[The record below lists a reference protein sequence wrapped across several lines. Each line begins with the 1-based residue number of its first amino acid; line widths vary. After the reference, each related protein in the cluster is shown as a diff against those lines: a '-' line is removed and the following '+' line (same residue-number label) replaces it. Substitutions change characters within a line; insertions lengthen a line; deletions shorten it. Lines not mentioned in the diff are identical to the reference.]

1 MELNELISEGIALD
15 RDRVLQDYRLA
26 WESRHASLLVR
37 REVFAGKAKFGIAGD
52 GKELAQLALA
62 RYFRPGDWRS
72 GYYRDQT
79 MMAALGQLTWTEY
92 FAQLYAHTDITAE
105 PNTGGRMMNGHYATR
120 LLDARGAWL
129 DQTRRHNTAS
139 DISPTAGQIPR
150 SLGLAYASKLYREN
164 PDLAGLMQFSNQ
176 GNEICFATIGDASTA
191 QGMFLETMNAAGVL
205 QVPLL
210 MSVWD
215 DGYGISV
222 PVEYQTTK
230 GSISKALAGLQ
241 RTDEEPGVEIFTV
254 KGWDYVALL
263 EAYQRAAQFCREQH
277 VPCLVHVEELTQPQ
291 GHSSSGS
298 HERYKSKDRL
308 AWEAE
313 YDCNRQFRR
322 WVLENGLATAAE
334 LDAIE
339 AEAARTAKLARD
351 AAWKAF
357 NESLRPDYETALRL
371 LQNAAETSAAG
382 EAIQQIRQGL
392 LQLPNPLRSDAIA
405 AIKQVVRLMRFEEA
419 PAKDALVVW
428 LSQSKTDNWTRFNSH
443 LYSQSEES
451 PLRVEP
457 VAPTYAD
464 DAPLLDG
471 REVLNQNF
479 EAILSRD
486 PRVFALGEDVGK
498 IGDVNQG
505 MAGLQAKFGEL
516 RVTDTGIRETTIIGQ
531 GIGAALRGLR
541 PIAEIQYVDYLLYAL
556 PTLSDDLACLH
567 YRTAG
572 GQKAPLI
579 IRTRGH
585 RLEGVWHSGSP
596 MGVIIHSLRGIHVG
610 VPRNL
615 TQAAGMYNTLLRGD
629 DPGLIVEPLNGYR
642 LKEKLPSNLGEFCV
656 PLGEPEVLRAGTDLT
671 IVTYGSMCRIV
682 LDAAKQLAEI
692 GIECEVIDVQT
703 LIPFDLN
710 HRVVE
715 SIRKTNRVLIAD
727 EDMPG
732 GATGFILHKIMDEQ
746 DGWRWLDSSPRTL
759 TAHPHRP
766 AYTTDGDYFSKPN
779 VEDIFDAA
787 YELLH
792 EASPQRFPWMYPNW
806 SGFRVPSQTY
816 QGFRPPKPEQG
827 NSMQ

>member
-1 MELNELISEGIALD
+1 MELNELISEGIALS
-15 RDRVLQDYRLA
+15 REQVLRDYRLA

-52 GKELAQLALA
+52 GKELAQIALA
-62 RYFRPGDWRS
+62 RHFRPGDWRS

-79 MMAALGQLTWTEY
+79 MMAALDQLTWTQF

-120 LLDARGAWL
+120 LLDERGQWL
-129 DQTRRHNTAS
+129 DQTLRKNTAS

-150 SLGLAYASKLYREN
+150 SLGLAYASKLYRHN
-164 PDLAGLMQFSNQ
+164 PELTALSSFSRG
-176 GNEICFATIGDASTA
+176 GNEICFATIGDASTS
-191 QGMFLETMNAAGVL
+191 QGMFFETMNAAGVL

-241 RTDEEPGVEIFTV
+241 RTDDEPGVELFCV

-263 EAYQRAAQFCREQH
+263 ETYQRAAQLCREQH
-277 VPCLVHVEELTQPQ
+277 VPCLVHVEEVTQPQ

-298 HERYKSKDRL
+298 HERYKSKERL

-322 WVLENGLATAAE
+322 WILENGTATADE

-339 AEAARTAKLARD
+339 AEAAKTAKTARD
-351 AAWKAF
+351 TAWKEF
-357 NESLRPDYETALRL
+357 NESLRPDYERALDL
-371 LQNAAETSAAG
+371 LRQAAEHSAAAS
-382 EAIQQIRQGL
+382 EIQAIRTQLQQT
-392 LQLPNPLRSDAIA
+392 PNPLRSDAIA
-405 AIKQVVRLMRFEEA
+405 AIKQVVRLMRFEESA
-419 PAKDALVVW
+419 EKDALVTW
-428 LSQSKTDNWTRFNSH
+428 LDRTKTENWTRFNSY
-443 LYSQSEES
+443 LYSQSDES
-451 PLRVEP
+451 PLRVEAVP
-457 VAPTYAD
+457 AQYAD

-471 REVLNQNF
+471 REVINKNF
-479 EAILSRD
+479 EALFARD

-541 PIAEIQYVDYLLYAL
+541 PITEIQYVDYLLYAL

-596 MGVIIHSLRGIHVG
+596 MGVIVHSLRGIHVG

-629 DPGLIVEPLNGYR
+629 DPALIVEPLNGYR
-642 LKEKLPSNLGEFCV
+642 LKERLPSNLGDFCV
-656 PLGEPEVLRAGTDLT
+656 PLGEPEVLREGTDLT

-682 LDAAKQLAEI
+682 LDAAEQLAKV

-710 HRVVE
+710 HRVLE
-715 SIRKTNRVLIAD
+715 SIRKTSRLLVTD

-732 GATGFILHKIMDEQ
+732 GATGFILHKILDEQ
-746 DGWRWLDSSPRTL
+746 DAWRWLDSAPRTL
-759 TAHPHRP
+759 TARPHRP

-779 VEDIFDAA
+779 VENVFDAA

-792 EASPQRFPWMYPNW
+792 EANPQQYPWMYQNW
-806 SGFRVPSQTY
+806 GSFRVSSRTF
-816 QGFRPPKPEQG
+816 QGFTD
-827 NSMQ
+827 